1 MNRHGQLSS
10 GPRGLHLCK
19 IFDLLC
25 YVFYVVCMRKEN
37 AQTRLCLCTVSPE
50 SSLLPNAIIIKT
62 LWTVSY
68 SVYVLCNNYIY
79 SPAHAKLEREIMT
92 VRNWD
97 RLLSEH
103 ALLDTKIFSRIKKAV
118 KRFVN

>member
-1 MNRHGQLSS
+1 MPLYSIT
-10 GPRGLHLCK
+10 C
-19 IFDLLC
+19 
-25 YVFYVVCMRKEN
+25 VFAAPKCDMY
-37 AQTRLCLCTVSPE
+37 QTQ
-50 SSLLPNAIIIKT
+50 
-62 LWTVSY
+62 WTVSY
-68 SVYVLCNNYIY
+68 SMYVLCNNDIY
-79 SPAHAKLEREIMT
+79 SSAHAKLEREIMT